1 MKKASKSAYL
11 KKVLIEYA
19 KRKNLVFSKKDCTYI
34 LITTLKD
41 TFVGLFI
48 DVRKVRK
55 ISVIE
60 KESA

>member
-41 TFVGLFI
+41 TFVGLFV